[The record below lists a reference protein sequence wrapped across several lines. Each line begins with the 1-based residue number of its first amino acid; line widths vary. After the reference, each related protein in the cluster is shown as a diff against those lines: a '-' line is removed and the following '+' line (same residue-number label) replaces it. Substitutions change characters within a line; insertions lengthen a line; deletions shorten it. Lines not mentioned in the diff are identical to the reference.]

1 MSSDPLKL
9 LPFDAG
15 KVRTQD
21 VVVLVVGLTAVFL
34 FRAPY
39 VWDLKPSWQL
49 HIASDTSEISG
60 KNYLPL
66 PVVTDLDSDGLSEV
80 IVTTMDSKIQVL
92 VLPSHEDEDDISSTL
107 PHIHVKKDAV
117 LYTKSYN
124 SSTVTFPVALGAGC
138 DRKSTNS
145 LDVCRQIIVVVTNNG
160 VVQCFSDQLE
170 LLWTADTFQE
180 QIGFHSQH
188 FKEIAVHIVP
198 YSLDFGLVLIGGKLA
213 KDEPPE
219 DHLKHDHHLNT
230 SDGLSAD
237 EVARLPPRRGRPVKT
252 LQGSEKK
259 EHFSTYALNSKTG
272 QIHWKHEPGDYE
284 AKKTFREDLLSTYHF
299 KLALHA
305 SQYHVGEVHLSS
317 ITDSLITTLPY
328 RWQHP
333 ADTKLQTAHF
343 VKKLPSSSTGTNQKA
358 TAGTSQPHSSRG
370 RPNAVVIH
378 QRKAIEV
385 LSLDTG
391 RRLCPSYPIS
401 KDHTS
406 LGDVNNDN
414 VIEHVTTFFSS
425 EPVVQSDLTP
435 CSAVVISGGKI
446 LFRGSVCRPASTF
459 GSYFS
464 STSGEDLRDESVP
477 VAPLLVP
484 SPSGRSGLLSHLSGV
499 KFRRESI
506 RGFDSVFVIS
516 SGRLTSFGPYGE
528 FNWQTDTRNSWEKYG
543 VEGESQGEVFVPN
556 IQAVSTS
563 VGGVEDAVLVSGW
576 KHLTLVSLKDGNV
589 LASHSLPCVCDSPV
603 TQGDFNND
611 GLMDFIVHC
620 ERSYLGFSLE
630 NRPGYWWTVVGIAC
644 GMGAVLVAFF
654 LLRAMEELMA

>member
-1 MSSDPLKL
+1 M
-9 LPFDAG
+9 
-15 KVRTQD
+15 
-21 VVVLVVGLTAVFL
+21 
-34 FRAPY
+34 
-39 VWDLKPSWQL
+39 
-49 HIASDTSEISG
+49 
-60 KNYLPL
+60 
-66 PVVTDLDSDGLSEV
+66 
-80 IVTTMDSKIQVL
+80 
-92 VLPSHEDEDDISSTL
+92 
-107 PHIHVKKDAV
+107 
-117 LYTKSYN
+117 
-124 SSTVTFPVALGAGC
+124 
-138 DRKSTNS
+138 
-145 LDVCRQIIVVVTNNG
+145 
-160 VVQCFSDQLE
+160 
-170 LLWTADTFQE
+170 
-180 QIGFHSQH
+180 
-188 FKEIAVHIVP
+188 
-198 YSLDFGLVLIGGKLA
+198 
-213 KDEPPE
+213 
-219 DHLKHDHHLNT
+219 
-230 SDGLSAD
+230 
-237 EVARLPPRRGRPVKT
+237 
-252 LQGSEKK
+252 
-259 EHFSTYALNSKTG
+259 
-272 QIHWKHEPGDYE
+272 
-284 AKKTFREDLLSTYHF
+284 
-299 KLALHA
+299 
-305 SQYHVGEVHLSS
+305 SS

-343 VKKLPSSSTGTNQKA
+343 VKKLPSSSIGANHKETP
-358 TAGTSQPHSSRG
+358 GTSQPHSSRG

-391 RRLCPSYPIS
+391 RRLCASYPIP

-414 VIEHVTTFFSS
+414 IIEHVTTFFSS

-435 CSAVVISGGKI
+435 CSAVVLSGGRI
-446 LFRGSVCRPASTF
+446 LFQGSVCRPASTF

-464 STSGEDLRDESVP
+464 SKSREDLRDESVP

-484 SPSGRSGLLSHLSGV
+484 SPSGRSGLFSHLSGV

-506 RGFDSVFVIS
+506 RSFDSVFVIS

-543 VEGESQGEVFVPN
+543 VGGENQAEVFVPN
-556 IQAVSTS
+556 MQALSTS
-563 VGGVEDAVLVSGW
+563 VGGVKDAVLVSGW

-603 TQGDFNND
+603 THGDFNND

-644 GMGAVLVAFF
+644 GMGAVLIAFF